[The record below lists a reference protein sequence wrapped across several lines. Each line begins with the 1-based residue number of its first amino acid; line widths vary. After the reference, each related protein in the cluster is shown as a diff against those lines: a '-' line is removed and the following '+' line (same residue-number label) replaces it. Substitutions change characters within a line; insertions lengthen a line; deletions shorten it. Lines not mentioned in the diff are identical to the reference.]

1 MNTIEIVC
9 NWSDELIKKIEI
21 ELKENNFSN
30 FIKNNAT
37 KQQFWYAYTWYF
49 LFFQHF
55 FDNFPKKDLKDFF
68 REGNQIISSMP
79 DLFNDKLFMQAHGLL
94 WFYKFETF
102 YECSIEM
109 MRLSSLLFL

>member
-37 KQQFWYAYTWYF
+37 KQ
-49 LFFQHF
+49 
-55 FDNFPKKDLKDFF
+55 
-68 REGNQIISSMP
+68 
-79 DLFNDKLFMQAHGLL
+79 
-94 WFYKFETF
+94 
-102 YECSIEM
+102 
-109 MRLSSLLFL
+109 